1 MHHLVVEKIRSFKIG
16 IFQISPI
23 EGTGH
28 LDLLDC
34 IANVSDH
41 KVSDCENRKHLNMLN
56 PKQLF

>member
-1 MHHLVVEKIRSFKIG
+1 MVEKIRSFKIG

-28 LDLLDC
+28 LDMLDC